1 MVSVNNFGSMENVL
15 NRLQK
20 YMKLEILSRAD
31 LTVKRPNMS
40 HSS

>member
-1 MVSVNNFGSMENVL
+1 MVCVSNDGSTENIL

-20 YMKLEILSRAD
+20 YANLEILSRAD
-31 LTVKRPNMS
+31 LTVKRPSMS